1 MKVKQFNSRVE
12 FSSNVYYV
20 KDDISSFIV
29 DPGFCD
35 DNMIN
40 YIKNNGGLDFI
51 LLTHGHFDHF
61 FGVEALLVHFPKA
74 KVYIHYL
81 DIDLLYDSKK
91 NGLSLFMNKKID
103 INFEVNPLFEGENN
117 INNIVFEVIHNP
129 GHTNGS
135 SSFYFKKEN
144 LLFVGD
150 FLFATSIGRCDLFGG
165 SIKLMNKSL
174 EMFKTRK
181 FSDELYIYT
190 GHENNLKYDKLM
202 KINPYLK

>member
-61 FGVEALLVHFPKA
+61 FGVETLLVHFPKA

-103 INFEVNPLFEGENN
+103 VNFEVNPLFEGENT
-117 INNIVFEVIHNP
+117 INNI
-129 GHTNGS
+129 
-135 SSFYFKKEN
+135 FK
-144 LLFVGD
+144 
-150 FLFATSIGRCDLFGG
+150 S
-165 SIKLMNKSL
+165 
-174 EMFKTRK
+174 
-181 FSDELYIYT
+181 IYT
-190 GHENNLKYDKLM
+190 
-202 KINPYLK
+202 

>member
-20 KDDISSFIV
+20 KNDISSFIV

-61 FGVEALLVHFPKA
+61 FGVETLLVHFPKA

-81 DIDLLYDSKK
+81 DIDLLHDSKK
-91 NGLSLFMNKKID
+91 NGLTLFMNKKID

-174 EMFKTRK
+174 
-181 FSDELYIYT
+181 
-190 GHENNLKYDKLM
+190 
-202 KINPYLK
+202 